1 MAKFGMSSSIDM
13 FATIGDE
20 DGVDV
25 GTGDSPHASIGDEDS
40 IYVGIRDD
48 PRASIGDGDGL
59 TSVGGGDGVGAISED
74 LNGTYTID
82 RDEVDDGR
90 LSLGD
95 SSLTTSFF
103 LPTCPFSTRVM

>member
-1 MAKFGMSSSIDM
+1 MAKFGMSSSVGM

-20 DGVDV
+20 DRVDV
-25 GTGDSPHASIGDEDS
+25 GIGDSPRASIEDEDS
-40 IYVGIRDD
+40 IDVGIKDD
-48 PRASIGDGDGL
+48 PRALIGDGDGL

-74 LNGTYTID
+74 LTGTYTVD
-82 RDEVDDGR
+82 GDGVDDGR
-90 LSLGD
+90 LSLGG